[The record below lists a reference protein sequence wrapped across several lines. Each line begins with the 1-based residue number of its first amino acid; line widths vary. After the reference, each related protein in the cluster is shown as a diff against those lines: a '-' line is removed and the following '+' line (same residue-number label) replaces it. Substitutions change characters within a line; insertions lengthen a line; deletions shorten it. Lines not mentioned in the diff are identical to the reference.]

1 MEAVG
6 IEPYARRYANPKR
19 TLGFSAYRCHP
30 QATRPL
36 TGVPCSTLE
45 SSCLP
50 WALVTS
56 VKRRPLSSSKLRV
69 VDSSWRD
76 GRHPSVRARLGQHVA
91 AAHGEIRGAAGAIYL
106 SALRKWPVTRTRSAP
121 TIWTHRGKTCVSGLL
136 DGLGLRS
143 MRCRGSCLSKV
154 GAIAP
159 HRKQDA
165 RELSRQGHCGDALAS
180 PERNSIGPR
189 AKRFGVGALA
199 SED

>member
-1 MEAVG
+1 MG
-6 IEPYARRYANPKR
+6 IEPEALRYANPTR
-19 TLGFSAYRCHP
+19 ALGFSAYRCHP
-30 QATRPL
+30 RATRTL
-36 TGVPCSTLE
+36 THVPCRTLE

-50 WALVTS
+50 CALVTS
-56 VKRRPLSSSKLRV
+56 VKRRPLSSSMLRV

-180 PERNSIGPR
+180 PERNSVGPR
-189 AKRFGVGALA
+189 AKRFGVGALT
-199 SED
+199 SEH